1 MNSPVRLVRMAV
13 TSRLRTARPIRWKR
27 SARALP
33 MHSRATGRSGR
44 SGRFPMWGES
54 GVFTGTSHTVG
65 SVSMVRSV
73 ARIDVGV
80 NFQRNPDGSYPLDNM
95 VSAGNRRF
103 EVPGH
108 FGEVVQC
115 AGEGGDRA
123 RRRELFGI
131 GPLCDGADV
140 TRKPVDSAGSGLH
153 AVHLHSGRFGLS
165 VRLYAKAVTDPHALC
180 AGGRQSWDFG

>member
-1 MNSPVRLVRMAV
+1 
-13 TSRLRTARPIRWKR
+13 
-27 SARALP
+27 
-33 MHSRATGRSGR
+33 
-44 SGRFPMWGES
+44 
-54 GVFTGTSHTVG
+54 
-65 SVSMVRSV
+65 MVRSV

-140 TRKPVDSAGSGLH
+140 TRETRRFRRLRLTRGAFTLWAIWIIRPALRKSGH
-153 AVHLHSGRFGLS
+153 
-165 VRLYAKAVTDPHALC
+165 
-180 AGGRQSWDFG
+180 